1 MGNTREERGDERLA
15 GELHDVV
22 GMSSI
27 KRILV
32 AVDFGEI
39 SDRALEWALD
49 LASAL
54 GAEVTVLHAY
64 ELPVYGFPEGAL
76 VVTADVATRL
86 ASGAQAA
93 LTALVQARGRKG
105 VALRGVLKQGIP
117 WEEINATAHEVEADL
132 VVVGTHGRK
141 GLARVF
147 LGSVAERV
155 IRTST
160 RPVVVVH
167 PLPAGKK

>member
-1 MGNTREERGDERLA
+1 
-15 GELHDVV
+15 
-22 GMSSI
+22 MSSI

-39 SDRALEWALD
+39 SDHALDWALD

-54 GAEVTVLHAY
+54 GAEVTVVHAY

-86 ASGAQAA
+86 ASGAQTA
-93 LTALVQARGRKG
+93 LSSLVQARAHKG
-105 VALRGVLKQGIP
+105 VKIGSVLKQGVP
-117 WEEINATAHEVEADL
+117 WEEINATATEVDADL

-141 GLARVF
+141 GLARMF

-155 IRTST
+155 IRSST

-167 PLPAGKK
+167 PSERKK

>member
-1 MGNTREERGDERLA
+1 
-15 GELHDVV
+15 
-22 GMSSI
+22 MSPI

-39 SDRALEWALD
+39 SNHALDSALE

-54 GAEVTVLHAY
+54 GAQVTVVHAY

-76 VVTADVATRL
+76 VVSADVATRL

-93 LTALVQARGRKG
+93 LNSLVQARSNASGGRVK
-105 VALRGVLKQGIP
+105 LDSVLKQGIP
-117 WEEINATAHEVEADL
+117 WEEIVATANEVNADL

-141 GLARVF
+141 GLARMF

-155 IRTST
+155 IRTSS
-160 RPVVVVH
+160 RPVLVVH
-167 PLPAGKK
+167 PPPAAKK